1 MTPLS
6 EISTLIIVTW
16 SRFLKMQSWS
26 LRKGKTPKNVCYQLL
41 KLYGKYCTNGNWHSA
56 KRMHLQSSHLSK
68 MSHHDSFKCDTLVS
82 IWCLANEVQTN
93 SLNKRCRHC
102 FSFTLELL
110 MQIYQCSWSNWSSRS
125 NVPNEQRPKSYLK
138 LLYLEGCQRHLLSNG
153 ILCGSV
159 CEGSLAYH
167 TIAVLLLHYYSSILP
182 KLEDD
187 NFHKT
192 RRCFLRRIEWDQT
205 LNCLDPAMLPV
216 PCRCEL
222 LQFKST
228 RDWWSRRGRWR

>member
-1 MTPLS
+1 MHQTKQITELS
-6 EISTLIIVTW
+6 ETIALIICEMITFHKKRHW
-16 SRFLKMQSWS
+16 SFVNDHFPKKTALIICKWPHFLKSQRWS
-26 LRKGKTPKNVCYQLL
+26 LWNDHAFWKCNLEHCEKVKHKNVCYQLL

-93 SLNKRCRHC
+93 SLNKTCRHC
-102 FSFTLELL
+102 FFFFLELL
-110 MQIYQCSWSNWSSRS
+110 IQIYQCSWSNWSFRS

-167 TIAVLLLHYYSSILP
+167 AIAVLLHA
-182 KLEDD
+182 
-187 NFHKT
+187 
-192 RRCFLRRIEWDQT
+192 T
-205 LNCLDPAMLPV
+205 LL
-216 PCRCEL
+216 
-222 LQFKST
+222 
-228 RDWWSRRGRWR
+228 